1 MEEWNVQIMGE
12 LVSSIAAKIHVSRKV
27 TN

>member
-1 MEEWNVQIMGE
+1 MGE